1 MSNLWDAA
9 LGWIATVSENTYLG
23 FAGVVIGVLGLL
35 YAAYSRRK
43 AKKERQYKEL
53 DCTLASNN
61 IITERQNLFPKLEI
75 RFDGQLLDDF
85 TVTDVTLHNKGTDVI
100 RRADI
105 APMDPISIKGAPNTH
120 APAVLFTVKC
130 RRI

>member
-23 FAGVVIGVLGLL
+23 FAGVVLGVLGLL

-61 IITERQNLFPKLEI
+61 IIRERQNLFSKLEI
-75 RFDGQLLDDF
+75 RFDGQLLHDF
-85 TVTDVTLHNKGTDVI
+85 AVTDVTLQNKGTDVI
-100 RRADI
+100 R
-105 APMDPISIKGAPNTH
+105 
-120 APAVLFTVKC
+120 
-130 RRI
+130 